1 MKNITFILFF
11 ALAAITTKSQTL
23 DTLDYVN
30 HYGVVFPVLE
40 KASLSN
46 PELKKIVKP
55 YPEAHKEFKRM
66 RMLKHAEIA
75 LFVVSMVPL
84 IYAIGAESEQQ
95 FWIGLGLSAVISGV
109 SYALIN
115 EPYNRRMRK
124 TIEVYNKLKVEESKK

>member
-1 MKNITFILFF
+1 MKKITLILLF
-11 ALAAITTKSQTL
+11 ALATITAKSQTL

-40 KASLSN
+40 KTSLSN
-46 PELKKIVKP
+46 PELKKLVKP
-55 YPEAHKEFKRM
+55 YPEAHKEFNRM

-84 IYAIGAESEQQ
+84 IYAIGAENDQQ

-124 TIEVYNKLKVEESKK
+124 TIEVYNKLKVEEFKK

>member
-1 MKNITFILFF
+1 MKKITFILFF

-124 TIEVYNKLKVEESKK
+124 TIEVYNKLKVEEFKK

>member
-1 MKNITFILFF
+1 MKKITFILFF